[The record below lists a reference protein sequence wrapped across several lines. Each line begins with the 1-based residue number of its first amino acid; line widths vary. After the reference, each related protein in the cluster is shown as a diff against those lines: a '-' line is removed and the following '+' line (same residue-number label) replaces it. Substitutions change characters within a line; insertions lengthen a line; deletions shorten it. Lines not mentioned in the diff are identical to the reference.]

1 LGAFR
6 ILKNRRK
13 RFINAVVIRERVMPR
28 KSGRLGG
35 LAGSV
40 VEYVMYNA
48 YIILLEKER
57 EREIERGRG

>member
-1 LGAFR
+1 
-6 ILKNRRK
+6 
-13 RFINAVVIRERVMPR
+13 MPR

>member
-1 LGAFR
+1 LVVPRDFGAFD
-6 ILKNRRK
+6 
-13 RFINAVVIRERVMPR
+13 
-28 KSGRLGG
+28 G
-35 LAGSV
+35 LALSM